1 MTTKDFLRT
10 YIKTTAIR
18 LSGEN
23 AIDDIINGGQG
34 PQGPQGLQGLQGVAG
49 ATGPQGLQGLTGATG
64 PQGLQGMTGATGP
77 QGLQGIQGPQG
88 ATGFLSAGATAG
100 NTPFWDG
107 SQWVTNSSN
116 IFNNGGDVGISTT
129 SPQSKLE
136 VAGSIRIAGA
146 SNTNAETGGFLI
158 YDNTNG
164 LGAGQAKK
172 VERVS
177 RTETISN
184 DVDYSIYIDPFIE
197 LSIYRNSGTNNNNTR
212 LRLRVISG
220 ASSWVY
226 QHFSGRDTGQTTEG
240 TLNATTS
247 FQNLT
252 VVIAD
257 NGTPVGRANTF
268 VISGLNSTSLP
279 NYIVTVQLTGG
290 SNRQFF
296 IVTQAYY

>member
-49 ATGPQGLQGLTGATG
+49 ATGPQGLQGL
-64 PQGLQGMTGATGP
+64 TGATGP

-252 VVIAD
+252 VVFTD